1 MWLVRG
7 QIRRLEAKVE
17 RLQGSVSDLSNQL
30 LESKSK
36 EILSVDR
43 AEKLERELELMKV
56 RTKAWMEQMEA
67 EKVGVSE
74 SYDQR
79 CGPPLCLAS
88 FRRPL
93 CAWIGRSRTGSEA
106 IAQAAQSI
114 SNAALR
120 RAMNEATFLK
130 AQVGVFLRRGA
141 CKLCGVL
148 IPCSIA
154 VERRETVSGGRGG
167 SSANHSE

>member
-67 EKVGVSE
+67 EKAGVIPSTVLT
-74 SYDQR
+74 SPRPYLL
-79 CGPPLCLAS
+79 PVFKLAME
-88 FRRPL
+88 
-93 CAWIGRSRTGSEA
+93 W
-106 IAQAAQSI
+106 
-114 SNAALR
+114 
-120 RAMNEATFLK
+120 
-130 AQVGVFLRRGA
+130 
-141 CKLCGVL
+141 
-148 IPCSIA
+148 
-154 VERRETVSGGRGG
+154 
-167 SSANHSE
+167 